1 MLPSISIN
9 NTSAAYPES
18 INENNNDEVNGLVQE
33 FKSLFNGKEGISTC
47 IKHLL
52 ELIKNAIRVNDNP
65 ERININNSSVT
76 YIDIGSNVTGYITIG
91 IDNQEPIELP
101 ASYKDKELVR
111 TIINENIVEKAHDDI
126 NNAEFTDGGIDDRSD
141 IGIDSND
148 TDDIDIDNQEP
159 IKSPANDENKKL
171 GQTLINE
178 NVVENTHDINNKKMI
193 FSAIKEIYNG
203 DPDFIFDKI
212 SRNLIH
218 TVTEF
223 DESGKSEPTD
233 LFTWYGKDKKGD
245 SLAIVIKNINGNDY
259 LSLGYYDQDNYH
271 IKRGIRINSDS
282 LTQYCSE
289 NARNASA
296 SFESNKAIM
305 AELFATGINHQ
316 FVNELNGER
325 LREPNEVFKR
335 YGRAIR
341 YDFQV
346 DNAKYRRNN
355 VKEIVSTLFDNEVNT
370 DHSQNI
376 YVHYKKLEGKIEERL
391 QNCQTEYQNEI
402 NQLSAGNDSN
412 LLIVFYVQIMPDDF
426 VMQLHRF

>member
-9 NTSAAYPES
+9 NTSATYPES

-33 FKSLFNGKEGISTC
+33 LKNLFNGKEGISTC

-52 ELIKNAIRVNDNP
+52 ELIKNAIRVNDDP
-65 ERININNSSVT
+65 YRFNINNSSVT
-76 YIDIGSNVTGYITIG
+76 YIDIGSNDTDNITIG
-91 IDNQEPIELP
+91 IDNQETIKLL

-111 TIINENIVEKAHDDI
+111 AIINDNIVEKTHDDI
-126 NNAEFTDGGIDDRSD
+126 NNAEFTDGIIVSGIDDRSD

-148 TDDIDIDNQEP
+148 TDDITFDNQEP
-159 IKSPANDENKKL
+159 TKSPANDENKKV
-171 GQTLINE
+171 GQTIINE
-178 NVVENTHDINNKKMI
+178 NVVENTDDINNKKNI

-218 TVTEF
+218 TVTKF
-223 DESGKSEPTD
+223 DENEKSKPTD
-233 LFTWYGKDKKGD
+233 LFTWHGKDKKYNT
-245 SLAIVIKNINGNDY
+245 LAIVIKNINGNDY

-271 IKRGIRINSDS
+271 IKRGIRINGDS

-296 SFESNKAIM
+296 SFESNKALM

-316 FVNELNGER
+316 VVNELNGER
-325 LREPNEVFKR
+325 LKEPNEVFKR

-341 YDFQV
+341 YNFQV

-402 NQLSAGNDSN
+402 NQPSAPGVN
-412 LLIVFYVQIMPDDF
+412 FDDI
-426 VMQLHRF
+426 

>member
-1 MLPSISIN
+1 MLSSISIN

-33 FKSLFNGKEGISTC
+33 FKNLFNGKEGISTC

-65 ERININNSSVT
+65 DRFNINNSSVT
-76 YIDIGSNVTGYITIG
+76 YINIGSNDTDYITIG
-91 IDNQEPIELP
+91 IDNKEPIKLL
-101 ASYKDKELVR
+101 ASYKDKELAR
-111 TIINENIVEKAHDDI
+111 TIINDNIVEKTHDDI

-148 TDDIDIDNQEP
+148 TDDITFDIDIDIDIENQEP
-159 IKSPANDENKKL
+159 IKSPTNDENKKL

-218 TVTEF
+218 TVTKS
-223 DESGKSEPTD
+223 DENGISKPTD
-233 LFTWYGKDKKGD
+233 LFTWHGKDKKYNT
-245 SLAIVIKNINGNDY
+245 LAIVIKNTNGNDY

-271 IKRGIRINSDS
+271 IKRGIRINGDS
-282 LTQYCSE
+282 LTQYCNE

-296 SFESNKAIM
+296 SFKSNKAIM

-346 DNAKYRRNN
+346 DDAKYKCGHL
-355 VKEIVSTLFDNEVNT
+355 KEIVSTLFGNEVNV
-370 DHSQNI
+370 DHSQKI
-376 YVHYKKLEGKIEERL
+376 YKHFKDLEGKIEERL
-391 QNCQTEYQNEI
+391 QNRQAEYQNEI
-402 NQLSAGNDSN
+402 NQLYAPGVN
-412 LLIVFYVQIMPDDF
+412 FDDI
-426 VMQLHRF
+426 

>member
-33 FKSLFNGKEGISTC
+33 LKSLFNGKDGISTC

-52 ELIKNAIRVNDNP
+52 ELIKNAIRGNDNP

-76 YIDIGSNVTGYITIG
+76 YIDIGSNDTGYITIG
-91 IDNQEPIELP
+91 VDNQEPIKLL

-111 TIINENIVEKAHDDI
+111 TIINDNIVEKTHDDI

-159 IKSPANDENKKL
+159 TKSPANDENKKV
-171 GQTLINE
+171 GQTIINE
-178 NVVENTHDINNKKMI
+178 NIVENTHDINNKKMI
-193 FSAIKEIYNG
+193 FSAIKEIYDEN
-203 DPDFIFDKI
+203 PSFIFDKI
-212 SRNLIH
+212 SHKLRH

-223 DESGKSEPTD
+223 DESGKSEPTG

-245 SLAIVIKNINGNDY
+245 SLAIVIKNKNGNDY
-259 LSLGYYDQDNYH
+259 LSLGYYDQDDYH
-271 IKRGIRINSDS
+271 IQRGIRINGDS

-289 NARNASA
+289 KARNASA
-296 SFESNKAIM
+296 WFESSKAIM
-305 AELFATGINHQ
+305 AESFATGSDHQ
-316 FVNELNGER
+316 VVNELNGER

-335 YGRAIR
+335 LGRAIR
-341 YDFQV
+341 YNFQV
-346 DNAKYRRNN
+346 DDAKFRRDN
-355 VKEIVSTLFDNEVNT
+355 VKEIISNLFANKVDVDHPENKYKDFKDLEDNVE
-370 DHSQNI
+370 
-376 YVHYKKLEGKIEERL
+376 KRL
-391 QNCQTEYQNEI
+391 QNRQAKYQNEI
-402 NQLSAGNDSN
+402 NQLSALGVN
-412 LLIVFYVQIMPDDF
+412 FDDN
-426 VMQLHRF
+426 

>member
-52 ELIKNAIRVNDNP
+52 ELIKNAIRGNDNP

-76 YIDIGSNVTGYITIG
+76 YIDIGSNDTGYITIG

-402 NQLSAGNDSN
+402 NQLSALGVN
-412 LLIVFYVQIMPDDF
+412 FDDI
-426 VMQLHRF
+426 

>member
-9 NTSAAYPES
+9 NTSATYPES

-33 FKSLFNGKEGISTC
+33 LKNLFNGKEGISTC

-52 ELIKNAIRVNDNP
+52 ELIKNAIRVNDDP
-65 ERININNSSVT
+65 YRFNINNSSVT
-76 YIDIGSNVTGYITIG
+76 YIDIGSNDTDHITIG
-91 IDNQEPIELP
+91 IDNQETIKLL

-111 TIINENIVEKAHDDI
+111 AIINDNIVEKTHDDI
-126 NNAEFTDGGIDDRSD
+126 NNAEFTDGIIVSGIDDRSD

-148 TDDIDIDNQEP
+148 TDDITFDNQEP
-159 IKSPANDENKKL
+159 TKSPVNDENKKV
-171 GQTLINE
+171 GQTIINE
-178 NVVENTHDINNKKMI
+178 NVVENTDDINNKKNI

-218 TVTEF
+218 TVTKF
-223 DESGKSEPTD
+223 DENEKSKPTD
-233 LFTWYGKDKKGD
+233 LFTWHGKDKKYNT
-245 SLAIVIKNINGNDY
+245 LAIVIKNINGNDY

-271 IKRGIRINSDS
+271 IKRGIRINGDS

-296 SFESNKAIM
+296 SFESNKALM

-316 FVNELNGER
+316 VVNELNGER
-325 LREPNEVFKR
+325 LKEPNEVFKR

-341 YDFQV
+341 YNFQV

-355 VKEIVSTLFDNEVNT
+355 
-370 DHSQNI
+370 
-376 YVHYKKLEGKIEERL
+376 G
-391 QNCQTEYQNEI
+391 
-402 NQLSAGNDSN
+402 
-412 LLIVFYVQIMPDDF
+412 
-426 VMQLHRF
+426 

>member
-9 NTSAAYPES
+9 NTSATYPES

-33 FKSLFNGKEGISTC
+33 LKNLFNGKEGISTC

-52 ELIKNAIRVNDNP
+52 ELIKNAIRVNDDP
-65 ERININNSSVT
+65 YRFNINNSSVT
-76 YIDIGSNVTGYITIG
+76 YIDIGSNDTDHITIG
-91 IDNQEPIELP
+91 IDNQETIKLL

-111 TIINENIVEKAHDDI
+111 AIINDNIVEKTHDDI
-126 NNAEFTDGGIDDRSD
+126 NNAEFTDGIIVSGIDDRSD

-148 TDDIDIDNQEP
+148 TDDITFDNQEP
-159 IKSPANDENKKL
+159 TKSPANDENKKV
-171 GQTLINE
+171 GQTIINE
-178 NVVENTHDINNKKMI
+178 NVVENTDDINNKKNI

-218 TVTEF
+218 TVTKF
-223 DESGKSEPTD
+223 DENEKSKPTD
-233 LFTWYGKDKKGD
+233 LFTWHGKDKKYNT
-245 SLAIVIKNINGNDY
+245 LAIVIKNINGNDY

-271 IKRGIRINSDS
+271 IKRGIRINGDS
-282 LTQYCSE
+282 FTQYCSE

-296 SFESNKAIM
+296 SFESNKALM

-316 FVNELNGER
+316 VVNELNGER
-325 LREPNEVFKR
+325 LKEPNEVFKR

-341 YDFQV
+341 YNFQV

-402 NQLSAGNDSN
+402 NQLSALGVN
-412 LLIVFYVQIMPDDF
+412 FDDI
-426 VMQLHRF
+426 